1 MLSGLVNFNVVL
13 LIAQASG
20 MTVLSAAIPM
30 CIPKEIDL

>member
-20 MTVLSAAIPM
+20 MTVLSAAMQNI
-30 CIPKEIDL
+30 KEIDS